1 MAETFY
7 SVLGVESDAD
17 AEAIRDA
24 YRAQVKE
31 THPDVSDD
39 ADAADTFKRLTAARD
54 VLVDEASRSR
64 YDRVGHTAY
73 VRDHL
78 DSSAWS
84 VEDAGS
90 AGPSAGSGSSSAS
103 SQRSTGEDEN
113 AENYQRYR
121 SSHAEASSS
130 GRDRTR
136 RTGRT
141 GRRERTDRT
150 SGTDTGR
157 KNTGGASTTDS
168 NAGGTDTGGSDT
180 SENNAS
186 GSDASGRNT
195 TGNDTDEYGTW
206 STDAGQDWAFSGSSS
221 TSTATGGHSADPR
234 DRARADGWQA
244 AHAST
249 NAYTPSGYEPTATAT
264 SDVGVGSLRDVLKQV
279 GPWLAF
285 HFVFLIS
292 AFVTIWLIM
301 SWIPSVPMLFV
312 SLLLLGA
319 TVFFSI
325 LHMVSQVYS

>member
-17 AEAIRDA
+17 TEAIRDA

-39 ADAADTFKRLTAARD
+39 DDAADSFKRLTAARD
-54 VLVDEASRSR
+54 VLVDEASRRR

-84 VEDAGS
+84 VDDTGATDRSGGSESSDRSNQRGTDA
-90 AGPSAGSGSSSAS
+90 
-103 SQRSTGEDEN
+103 DDN

-121 SSHAEASSS
+121 SSHAEAGSS
-130 GRDRTR
+130 GRNGSR

-141 GRRERTDRT
+141 GRRGRTRRNT
-150 SGTDTGR
+150 GTDTETGS
-157 KNTGGASTTDS
+157 TGGTSTS
-168 NAGGTDTGGSDT
+168 GADTGETG
-180 SENNAS
+180 AS
-186 GSDASGRNT
+186 GTEA
-195 TGNDTDEYGTW
+195 DEYGTW
-206 STDAGQDWAFSGSSS
+206 STDAGQDWAFSSSS
-221 TSTATGGHSADPR
+221 SASTATGGHSADPR
-234 DRARADGWQA
+234 ERARADGWQA

-249 NAYTPSGYEPTATAT
+249 NGYTPSGYEPTATAA
-264 SDVGVGSLRDVLKQV
+264 SDVGVGSLRDALRQV

>member
-17 AEAIRDA
+17 TEAIRDA

-39 ADAADTFKRLTAARD
+39 DDAADSFKRLTAARD
-54 VLVDEASRSR
+54 VLVDEMRRRR

-78 DSSAWS
+78 DNPAWS
-84 VEDAGS
+84 ADVSDSDDRSTGSESGGFADDTGTSDSGGS
-90 AGPSAGSGSSSAS
+90 AGRTRSSG
-103 SQRSTGEDEN
+103 RSPGDDSN

-121 SSHAEASSS
+121 SSHADTGTS
-130 GRDRTR
+130 GRDG
-136 RTGRT
+136 TGRT
-141 GRRERTDRT
+141 GRRRRTERTGRT
-150 SGTDTGR
+150 TGPDASSTDTGG
-157 KNTGGASTTDS
+157 TS
-168 NAGGTDTGGSDT
+168 AGGTDTGGT
-180 SENNAS
+180 
-186 GSDASGRNT
+186 
-195 TGNDTDEYGTW
+195 DTDEYGRW
-206 STDAGQDWAFSGSSS
+206 STDRGQDWAFSGSS
-221 TSTATGGHSADPR
+221 TSTATGGHRADPR

-249 NAYTPSGYEPTATAT
+249 SAYTPSGYEPTATAAD
-264 SDVGVGSLRDVLKQV
+264 DVSVGTLRDALRQV

-292 AFVTIWLIM
+292 AFVTVWLIM
-301 SWIPSVPMLFV
+301 TWIPSVPMLFV

-319 TVFFSI
+319 TVFFSV

>member
-39 ADAADTFKRLTAARD
+39 ADAADSFKRLTAARD

-84 VEDAGS
+84 VEDAGAGS
-90 AGPSAGSGSSSAS
+90 AGRSASSESPGTS
-103 SQRSTGEDEN
+103 SQRSTDEDEN

-130 GRDRTR
+130 GRDRSR

-150 SGTDTGR
+150 AGTETGSRNSGGT
-157 KNTGGASTTDS
+157 STTDS
-168 NAGGTDTGGSDT
+168 GTGGTDTSD
-180 SENNAS
+180 SDAS
-186 GSDASGRNT
+186 GSDASRTNPSGS
-195 TGNDTDEYGTW
+195 DTDEYGTW
-206 STDAGQDWAFSGSSS
+206 STDAGQDWAFSESSS

-249 NAYTPSGYEPTATAT
+249 NAYTPSGYEPTAAAT
-264 SDVGVGSLRDVLKQV
+264 SDVGVGSLRDVLRQV

>member
-17 AEAIRDA
+17 TEAIRNA

-39 ADAADTFKRLTAARD
+39 DDAADTFKRLTAARD
-54 VLVDEASRSR
+54 VLIDEASRRR
-64 YDRVGHTAY
+64 YDRVGHAVY

-78 DSSAWS
+78 DNSAWS
-84 VEDAGS
+84 VESGTSGRSTGS
-90 AGPSAGSGSSSAS
+90 GANGSTGGGASAGSGSTGRTHSSG
-103 SQRSTGEDEN
+103 RTGADDDAN
-113 AENYQRYR
+113 AEDYQRYR
-121 SSHAEASSS
+121 SSRADAGTS
-130 GRDRTR
+130 GRDGP
-136 RTGRT
+136 GRT
-141 GRRERTDRT
+141 GRRRRAGRTGRT
-150 SGTDTGR
+150 TGTDSSGTDTG
-157 KNTGGASTTDS
+157 ASDTS
-168 NAGGTDTGGSDT
+168 AGGTD
-180 SENNAS
+180 AS
-186 GSDASGRNT
+186 GTD
-195 TGNDTDEYGTW
+195 TGEYGTW
-206 STDAGQDWAFSGSSS
+206 STDAGQDWAFSGSS

-244 AHAST
+244 AHAAT
-249 NAYTPSGYEPTATAT
+249 DAYTPSGFEPTATAT
-264 SDVGVGSLRDVLKQV
+264 DDGVGSLRAALRQV

-292 AFVTIWLIM
+292 AFVTVWLIM

-319 TVFFSI
+319 TVFFSV

>member
-39 ADAADTFKRLTAARD
+39 ADAADSFKRLTAARD

-84 VEDAGS
+84 VEDTGS
-90 AGPSAGSGSSSAS
+90 TAHSAGSGSSNTAN
-103 SQRSTGEDEN
+103 QRGTDEDEN

-136 RTGRT
+136 RTART

-150 SGTDTGR
+150 TGTDTGAT
-157 KNTGGASTTDS
+157 NTGGTSTSDAD
-168 NAGGTDTGGSDT
+168 AGGTDTGGSEAT
-180 SENNAS
+180 GSTTS
-186 GSDASGRNT
+186 GS
-195 TGNDTDEYGTW
+195 DTDEYGTW

-221 TSTATGGHSADPR
+221 ASTATGGHSADPR

-249 NAYTPSGYEPTATAT
+249 NAYAPSGYEPSATAA
-264 SDVGVGSLRDVLKQV
+264 SDVGVGSLRDVLRQV

-301 SWIPSVPMLFV
+301 SWIPSIPMLFV

>member
-7 SVLGVESDAD
+7 SALGVESDAD
-17 AEAIRDA
+17 TDAIRDA

-39 ADAADTFKRLTAARD
+39 EDAVDTFKRLTAARD
-54 VLVDEASRSR
+54 VLVDEPRR
-64 YDRVGHTAY
+64 RQYDRVGHTTY

-84 VEDAGS
+84 AEKTES
-90 AGPSAGSGSSSAS
+90 ADRSAGSGPSGRGASGTNGNDAAESADGAHSSGRDGNDS
-103 SQRSTGEDEN
+103 N

-121 SSHAEASSS
+121 SSHAEASES
-130 GRDRTR
+130 GNQRTH

-141 GRRERTDRT
+141 DRSGRTNRSGRTDR
-150 SGTDTGR
+150 SGRTETGDADASDTG
-157 KNTGGASTTDS
+157 TGGT
-168 NAGGTDTGGSDT
+168 
-180 SENNAS
+180 
-186 GSDASGRNT
+186 
-195 TGNDTDEYGTW
+195 DTDEYGTW

-221 TSTATGGHSADPR
+221 ASTATGGHSADPR
-234 DRARADGWQA
+234 DRARTDGWQA

-249 NAYTPSGYEPTATAT
+249 KAYTPSGYEPPSAAT
-264 SDVGVGSLRDVLKQV
+264 SDVGVGSVSDLLRQI

-312 SLLLLGA
+312 SLLLLGT

>member
-1 MAETFY
+1 
-7 SVLGVESDAD
+7 
-17 AEAIRDA
+17 
-24 YRAQVKE
+24 
-31 THPDVSDD
+31 
-39 ADAADTFKRLTAARD
+39 
-54 VLVDEASRSR
+54 VLVDEASRRR

-78 DSSAWS
+78 DSPAWS
-84 VEDAGS
+84 VEET
-90 AGPSAGSGSSSAS
+90 GPTA
-103 SQRSTGEDEN
+103 RSTGTGSNGPGTGDTGASADADSADGTRSSGRGGAGDDPN

-121 SSHAEASSS
+121 SSHAEASES
-130 GRDRTR
+130 GSERTH

-141 GRRERTDRT
+141 NRSGRTDRT
-150 SGTDTGR
+150 GRKNQSGRTDTGE
-157 KNTGGASTTDS
+157 AD
-168 NAGGTDTGGSDT
+168 AGGTSADG
-180 SENNAS
+180 A
-186 GSDASGRNT
+186 
-195 TGNDTDEYGTW
+195 DTDEYGTW

-221 TSTATGGHSADPR
+221 ASTATGGHSADPR

-249 NAYTPSGYEPTATAT
+249 NAYTPSGYEPSAAAS
-264 SDVGVGSLRDVLKQV
+264 SDVGVGSPRDVLRQV

-301 SWIPSVPMLFV
+301 TWLPSVPTLFV

>member
-17 AEAIRDA
+17 VEAIRDA

-39 ADAADTFKRLTAARD
+39 ADAADSFKRLTAARD

-90 AGPSAGSGSSSAS
+90 AGPAAGSGSSNTST
-103 SQRSTGEDEN
+103 QRGTDEDEN

-130 GRDRTR
+130 GRDRSR

-150 SGTDTGR
+150 TGTDTGTG
-157 KNTGGASTTDS
+157 NSGGAGTTDS
-168 NAGGTDTGGSDT
+168 GAGGTDTSA
-180 SENNAS
+180 SEAS
-186 GSDASGRNT
+186 GSDASGS
-195 TGNDTDEYGTW
+195 DTDEYGTW
-206 STDAGQDWAFSGSSS
+206 STDAGQDWAFSGSSSSS

-249 NAYTPSGYEPTATAT
+249 NAYTPSGYEPTAAAT
-264 SDVGVGSLRDVLKQV
+264 SDVGVGSLRDVLRQV